1 MKCSNEIQ
9 VRVRERSGFTLI
21 ELLVVIAI
29 IAILAALLLPA
40 LAKAKTKAYQIQCT
54 SNLKQWGVSIVMY
67 AGDFNDMF
75 PDNTAVSPQINF
87 GPEWVNPNFNTVF
100 YPAYLYK
107 NTPGDTTAVRSQND
121 VLYCPTDA
129 WRRNYEASVGAN
141 NLIGYH
147 YLPARSDLMY
157 CNDKVKDYAGWYMG
171 VNNPITHESSR
182 QKLGKRF
189 RLAPVM
195 ADAIETS
202 TATSWMQ
209 TFTGTFSY
217 SGPVSNH
224 PGSGGMPT
232 GGNFLYEDG
241 SVSWIKFSGNT
252 NNIKKSAINS
262 SSSASY
268 YDAPTA
274 IGTGPW

>member
-1 MKCSNEIQ
+1 MKRNEP
-9 VRVRERSGFTLI
+9 RPGGFTLI

-40 LAKAKTKAYQIQCT
+40 LAKAKTRAYQIQCT

-67 AGDFNDMF
+67 SGDFNDMF
-75 PDNTAVSPQINF
+75 PDNTTVSPQLNF

-121 VLYCPTDA
+121 VLYCPTDT
-129 WRRNYEASVGAN
+129 WRRNYEASVGVN

-147 YLPARSDLMY
+147 YLPARSDLAY
-157 CNDKVKDYAGWYMG
+157 CNNKDYAGWYMG

-182 QKLGKRF
+182 QKLGKKY

-209 TFTGTFSY
+209 SPPFTGTFSY

-224 PGSGGMPT
+224 PGSGGVPV

-241 SVSWIKFSGNT
+241 SVSWTKFYGNT
-252 NNIKKSAINS
+252 NSIAKSAINS
-262 SSSASY
+262 SSGATY

-274 IGTGPW
+274 GGTGPW

>member
-1 MKCSNEIQ
+1 MYMKCSNLVQ
-9 VRVRERSGFTLI
+9 VRARKRNGFTLI

-40 LAKAKTKAYQIQCT
+40 LAKAKNKAYQIQCA
-54 SNLKQWGVSIVMY
+54 SNLKQWGISIVMY
-67 AGDFNDMF
+67 AGDFNEMF
-75 PDNTAVSPQINF
+75 PDNTTVSPQLNF

-100 YPAYLYK
+100 YPTYLYK

-129 WRRNYEASVGAN
+129 WRRNYEASIGAN

-147 YLPARSDLMY
+147 YLPARSDLAY
-157 CNDKVKDYAGWYMG
+157 CGNKNYAGWYMG

-182 QKLGKRF
+182 QKLGKKF

-195 ADAIETS
+195 ADAIEQR
-202 TATSWMQ
+202 TATDWNQS
-209 TFTGTFSY
+209 FPGTFSY
-217 SGPVSNH
+217 TGPVSNH
-224 PGSGGMPT
+224 PGNGGVPV

-241 SVSWIKFSGNT
+241 SVSWTKFYGNT
-252 NNIKKSAINS
+252 NSIAKSAIN
-262 SSSASY
+262 ATTGACY

-274 IGTGPW
+274 VGTGPW